1 MMLRSL
7 FQQRMGSLK
16 RNWTLQFST
25 LIVVTACYLIVCG
38 SILLSQNL
46 RKILTVWGEEL
57 QMTVYLTENTEPMDV
72 EFLQKKIEANP
83 NVGTLKFISKAKA
96 LEDFRGQMASYAPD
110 LLNEKDLL
118 SLIPASF
125 QVSLSDSLKVVDHL
139 KVLDA
144 LAGVLKS
151 EKSVAEVSYGQE
163 WVQKYGQFLYYFEK
177 ACQALGIIIF
187 CAALF
192 VLSNVIRASVQSRR
206 QEIEV
211 LELIGATPA
220 MVRRPFMVEGALIG
234 FVSSMVAVGVSYF
247 AYMNVV
253 RLFENELQFL
263 QLGQHLRFLSVGL
276 IFLFCLAGT
285 LLGALGS
292 FLCVR
297 QINDGWAARSL

>member
-1 MMLRSL
+1 MVRSL
-7 FQQRMGSLK
+7 FQQRIGSLK

-25 LIVVTACYLIVCG
+25 LIVVTACYLVVCG
-38 SILLSQNL
+38 AMLLSQNL

-57 QMTVYLTENTEPMDV
+57 HMTVYLSENTEILDA
-72 EFLQKKIEANP
+72 ETLKKKIETNP
-83 NVGTLKFISKAKA
+83 NVGRIKFISKEKA
-96 LEDFRGQMASYAPD
+96 LEDFRSQMASYAPD
-110 LLNEKDLL
+110 ILSEKDFL

-125 QVSLSDSLKVVDHL
+125 QVSLKDSLKAIDHL
-139 KVLDA
+139 KALDD
-144 LAGVLKS
+144 LAGSLKN

-177 ACQALGIIIF
+177 ACQAVGIIIF

-211 LELIGATPA
+211 LELIGATPS
-220 MVRRPFMVEGALIG
+220 MIRRPFMIEGAVLG
-234 FVSSMVAVGVSYF
+234 LASSVLAVGLSYF
-247 AYMNVV
+247 AYTNVL
-253 RLFENELQFL
+253 RIFENELQFL
-263 QLGQHLRFLSVGL
+263 QLAQHLHFLGMGL
-276 IFLFCLAGT
+276 VSLFCFAGS

-292 FLCVR
+292 YLCVR